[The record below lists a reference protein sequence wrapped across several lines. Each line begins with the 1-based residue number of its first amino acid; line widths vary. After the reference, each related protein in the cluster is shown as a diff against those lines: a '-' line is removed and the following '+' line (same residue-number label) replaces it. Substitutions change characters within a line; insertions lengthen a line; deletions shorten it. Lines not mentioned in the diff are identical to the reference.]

1 MSGGSFDYK
10 CFEIED
16 TYCGKM
22 EDDYLNDMM
31 DDLVELLNDLE
42 WYNSGDID
50 EIAYIETKKVFKD
63 KWFGMRDNH
72 LRDIVSEKLLNA
84 IEDIKKS

>member
-10 CFEIED
+10 YSEIEH

-22 EDDYLNDMM
+22 EDDELNDMM
-31 DDLVELLNDLE
+31 DDLCGLLHDLE
-42 WYNSGDID
+42 WYDSGDID
-50 EIAYIETKKVFKD
+50 EISYIETKKAFKD
-63 KWFGMRDNH
+63 KWFGMRDKN